1 MEIRGGWA
9 QVVKFVGV
17 TVLVAILLPIAA
29 IRNTGK
35 RNHQPGVR
43 PSPVPA
49 NETVRSTRAQA
60 NPEWT
65 EAYGRL
71 PLSFEENMGQ
81 TAREVR
87 YVSHGSRYE
96 LFLTPQEA
104 VLALRSNAPHDL
116 SPLHRAATIRA
127 LRKAR
132 RAGQLTAVRLR
143 LEGANP
149 HAQIAGV
156 DQLPGR

>member
-1 MEIRGGWA
+1 MEIRRVWA
-9 QVVKFVGV
+9 QVVKFVVV
-17 TVLVAILLPIAA
+17 TVLVAILLSIAA
-29 IRNTGK
+29 IRDTG
-35 RNHQPGVR
+35 RCNHQLGVR

-49 NETVRSTRAQA
+49 SETLRSTRAEA

-96 LFLTPQEA
+96 LFL
-104 VLALRSNAPHDL
+104 
-116 SPLHRAATIRA
+116 
-127 LRKAR
+127 
-132 RAGQLTAVRLR
+132 
-143 LEGANP
+143 
-149 HAQIAGV
+149 
-156 DQLPGR
+156 

>member
-1 MEIRGGWA
+1 MEIRRVWA
-9 QVVKFVGV
+9 QVVKFVVV
-17 TVLVAILLPIAA
+17 TVLVAILLPITPF
-29 IRNTGK
+29 RNTGK
-35 RNHQPGVR
+35 RNHKPGVR

-49 NETVRSTRAQA
+49 SETLRSTRAKA

-96 LFLTPQEA
+96 LK
-104 VLALRSNAPHDL
+104 
-116 SPLHRAATIRA
+116 LH
-127 LRKAR
+127 
-132 RAGQLTAVRLR
+132 
-143 LEGANP
+143 
-149 HAQIAGV
+149 H
-156 DQLPGR
+156 PGRHNI